1 MSLDDPLYDTPAPGF
16 PATWKN
22 PFDRTQADCGAILV
36 GAGAPPPG
44 THGNNR
50 GPDRSR
56 LSFSNYGAS
65 LDAQG
70 WGAELTTLG
79 YGDLQ
84 MGSSE
89 DVWYTKNFG
98 GTSGA
103 AALVAG
109 VLASLQ
115 GMQLSGGKRP
125 PLTPAQVRAMLRQ
138 SVNTQQDGP
147 TAPATQSI
155 GPRPDLVAL
164 KALLS
169 TTKNE
174 SKDSKDGKDNK
185 ENKENKDTKDNK
197 EAPDKADK
205 DQKDNKET
213 KEEKEEKDVKDA
225 KENTKDGSDKLAP
238 KENDQPQF
246 VPPGQF
252 STPAT
257 ATPDEPSSAA
267 PAPAAPAVPDEP
279 VQHFIPEALRPD
291 LTASYL
297 GQEPEFRGRDA
308 GEVADEL
315 RPADGVVA
323 GA

>member
-1 MSLDDPLYDTPAPGF
+1 
-16 PATWKN
+16 
-22 PFDRTQADCGAILV
+22 
-36 GAGAPPPG
+36 
-44 THGNNR
+44 
-50 GPDRSR
+50 
-56 LSFSNYGAS
+56 
-65 LDAQG
+65 
-70 WGAELTTLG
+70 
-79 YGDLQ
+79 
-84 MGSSE
+84 
-89 DVWYTKNFG
+89 
-98 GTSGA
+98 
-103 AALVAG
+103 

-125 PLTPAQVRAMLRQ
+125 PLTSAQVREMLHQ

-147 TAPATQSI
+147 TAPATQRI
-155 GPRPDLVAL
+155 GSRPDLVAL

-197 EAPDKADK
+197 EAPDKAAK
-205 DQKDNKET
+205 DHKDNKEN
-213 KEEKEEKDVKDA
+213 KEEKEEKDFKDA

-238 KENDQPQF
+238 KETDQPQF

-257 ATPDEPSSAA
+257 TPATPDEPA
-267 PAPAAPAVPDEP
+267 AAPAVPDEP

-291 LTASYL
+291 LAASYL

-308 GEVADEL
+308 GVVADEL